1 MKNNIFSTNVN
12 NINDNHSQ
20 SLKFKNISEINPQNI
35 KNNSD
40 SSKFNSSLNNH
51 KIKKI
56 TEKECNDLKIL
67 VKKSVDDINELF
79 NLKIFNNNS
88 KNSSNSMINN
98 FDKNELKNIS
108 KQKSSSNQKINFNFN
123 IHNLINV
130 QNRNNN
136 NKIYHYEEEYDA
148 CKNYIKGKN
157 SSNKKNLNLNNI
169 NTNHSILNKS
179 NNNINKSNTLNKEN
193 NLENDIII
201 ETMENSNSSNKKNKS
216 KSIDNDKKVINNN
229 ILPIKKQTFT
239 KKYNVN
245 LNNNNNITNK
255 KVINSKTPLTNNYL
269 INNINSSILTSSYK
283 KDSTISSSY
292 KTYKKFI
299 NSNFNYYNSNKN
311 SNFFININPPL
322 TLLKRE
328 KEKEALNNLIKSTD
342 FNDIKPKEKN
352 LTNLIKSTDFSQN
365 NNISSKINKTKT
377 LKYNKSKSIE
387 KYNKSNYNNENIHT
401 ILNKIYSTKFP
412 SINNNTNNI
421 LKLMLFLNEYLINNN
436 LLKDFYNPHNR
447 AILENYSKFLVN
459 NIKIDYPINN
469 DIIQDKFV
477 NEIKLIQRFW
487 RRRKIKKF
495 IKNNDE
501 NFELKKF
508 IVNDYMIQSGYKS
521 KKITGLFNKMVEN
534 FGNISAY
541 DNDLNEM
548 FYNIGKIINKNLAN
562 NEKNLL
568 YKDYIN
574 KIIYNHNKY

>member
-12 NINDNHSQ
+12 NINDKQ
-20 SLKFKNISEINPQNI
+20 SSKYNNISEFNPQNLNI
-35 KNNSD
+35 KNE

-79 NLKIFNNNS
+79 NLKIFNNIN
-88 KNSSNSMINN
+88 KNSNNSMTDN
-98 FDKNELKNIS
+98 FDKKELKNIS
-108 KQKSSSNQKINFNFN
+108 KQKSSSNSKINFNFN

-136 NKIYHYEEEYDA
+136 NKIYQYEEEYDA

-157 SSNKKNLNLNNI
+157 NSNKKNLNLNNI

-216 KSIDNDKKVINNN
+216 KSIDNNKQIKNN
-229 ILPIKKQTFT
+229 ILPIKKQTYI
-239 KKYNVN
+239 KKYSVN
-245 LNNNNNITNK
+245 LNNNTNK
-255 KVINSKTPLTNNYL
+255 KTINSKTTLTSNNYL

-365 NNISSKINKTKT
+365 NNGSTKINKTKT

-387 KYNKSNYNNENIHT
+387 KYNKTNYNNENTHT
-401 ILNKIYSTKFP
+401 ILKKIYSTKFP
-412 SINNNTNNI
+412 NINNNTNNI

-534 FGNISAY
+534 FSNISAY

>member
-12 NINDNHSQ
+12 NINDKQ
-20 SLKFKNISEINPQNI
+20 SSKYNNISEFNPQNLNI
-35 KNNSD
+35 KNE

-79 NLKIFNNNS
+79 NLKIFNNIN
-88 KNSSNSMINN
+88 KNSNNSMTDN
-98 FDKNELKNIS
+98 FDKKELKNIS
-108 KQKSSSNQKINFNFN
+108 KQKSSSNSKINFNFN

-136 NKIYHYEEEYDA
+136 NKIYQYEEEYDA
-148 CKNYIKGKN
+148 CKNFTKVKN
-157 SSNKKNLNLNNI
+157 NSNKTNLNLNNI
-169 NTNHSILNKS
+169 NINNNFLNKS
-179 NNNINKSNTLNKEN
+179 INNNNKSNTLNKETNLDN
-193 NLENDIII
+193 NIII
-201 ETMENSNSSNKKNKS
+201 ETIENSNSSNKKNKS
-216 KSIDNDKKVINNN
+216 KSIDNNKQIKNN
-229 ILPIKKQTFT
+229 ILPIKKQTYI
-239 KKYNVN
+239 KKYSVN
-245 LNNNNNITNK
+245 LNNNTNK
-255 KVINSKTPLTNNYL
+255 KTINSKSTLTNNNYI

-283 KDSTISSSY
+283 KDSTIPSSY

-311 SNFFININPPL
+311 SNFFININPPF

-365 NNISSKINKTKT
+365 NNGSTKINKTKT

-387 KYNKSNYNNENIHT
+387 KYNKTNYNNENTHT
-401 ILNKIYSTKFP
+401 ILKKIYSTKFP
-412 SINNNTNNI
+412 NINNNTNNI

>member
-1 MKNNIFSTNVN
+1 
-12 NINDNHSQ
+12 
-20 SLKFKNISEINPQNI
+20 
-35 KNNSD
+35 
-40 SSKFNSSLNNH
+40 
-51 KIKKI
+51 
-56 TEKECNDLKIL
+56 
-67 VKKSVDDINELF
+67 
-79 NLKIFNNNS
+79 
-88 KNSSNSMINN
+88 
-98 FDKNELKNIS
+98 
-108 KQKSSSNQKINFNFN
+108 
-123 IHNLINV
+123 
-130 QNRNNN
+130 
-136 NKIYHYEEEYDA
+136 
-148 CKNYIKGKN
+148 
-157 SSNKKNLNLNNI
+157 
-169 NTNHSILNKS
+169 
-179 NNNINKSNTLNKEN
+179 
-193 NLENDIII
+193 
-201 ETMENSNSSNKKNKS
+201 
-216 KSIDNDKKVINNN
+216 
-229 ILPIKKQTFT
+229 
-239 KKYNVN
+239 
-245 LNNNNNITNK
+245 
-255 KVINSKTPLTNNYL
+255 
-269 INNINSSILTSSYK
+269 
-283 KDSTISSSY
+283 
-292 KTYKKFI
+292 
-299 NSNFNYYNSNKN
+299 
-311 SNFFININPPL
+311 
-322 TLLKRE
+322 
-328 KEKEALNNLIKSTD
+328 LNNLIKSTD

-365 NNISSKINKTKT
+365 NNGSTKINKTKT

-387 KYNKSNYNNENIHT
+387 KYNKTNYNNENTHT
-401 ILNKIYSTKFP
+401 ILKKIYSTKFP
-412 SINNNTNNI
+412 NINNNTNNI

>member
-12 NINDNHSQ
+12 NINDKQ
-20 SLKFKNISEINPQNI
+20 SSKYNNISEFNPQNLNI
-35 KNNSD
+35 KNE

-79 NLKIFNNNS
+79 NLKIFNNIN
-88 KNSSNSMINN
+88 KNSNNSMTDN
-98 FDKNELKNIS
+98 FDKKELKNIS
-108 KQKSSSNQKINFNFN
+108 KQKSSSNSKINFNFN

-136 NKIYHYEEEYDA
+136 NKIYQYEEEYDA
-148 CKNYIKGKN
+148 CKNFTKVKN
-157 SSNKKNLNLNNI
+157 NSNKTNLNLNNI
-169 NTNHSILNKS
+169 NINNNFLNKS
-179 NNNINKSNTLNKEN
+179 INNNNKSNTLNKETNLDN
-193 NLENDIII
+193 NIII
-201 ETMENSNSSNKKNKS
+201 ETIENSNSSNKKNKS
-216 KSIDNDKKVINNN
+216 KSIDNNKQIKNN
-229 ILPIKKQTFT
+229 ILPIKKQTYI
-239 KKYNVN
+239 KKYSVN
-245 LNNNNNITNK
+245 LNNNTNK
-255 KVINSKTPLTNNYL
+255 KTINSKTTLTSNNYL

-283 KDSTISSSY
+283 KDSTIPSSY

-311 SNFFININPPL
+311 SNFFININPPF

-365 NNISSKINKTKT
+365 NNGSTKINKTKT

-387 KYNKSNYNNENIHT
+387 KYNKTNYNNENTHT
-401 ILNKIYSTKFP
+401 ILKKIYSTKFP
-412 SINNNTNNI
+412 NINNNTNNI

-477 NEIKLIQRFW
+477 NKIKLIQRFW
-487 RRRKIKKF
+487 RRRKIKKY

>member
-12 NINDNHSQ
+12 NINDKQ
-20 SLKFKNISEINPQNI
+20 SSKYNNISEFNPQNLNI
-35 KNNSD
+35 KNE

-79 NLKIFNNNS
+79 NLKIFNNIN
-88 KNSSNSMINN
+88 KNSNNSMTDN
-98 FDKNELKNIS
+98 FDKKELKNIS
-108 KQKSSSNQKINFNFN
+108 KQKSSSNSKINFNFN

-136 NKIYHYEEEYDA
+136 NKIYQYEEEYDA
-148 CKNYIKGKN
+148 CKNFTKVKN
-157 SSNKKNLNLNNI
+157 NSNKTNLNLNNI
-169 NTNHSILNKS
+169 NINNNFLNKS
-179 NNNINKSNTLNKEN
+179 INNNNKSNTLNKETNLDN
-193 NLENDIII
+193 NIII
-201 ETMENSNSSNKKNKS
+201 ETIENSNSSNKKNKS
-216 KSIDNDKKVINNN
+216 KSIDNNKQIKNN
-229 ILPIKKQTFT
+229 ILPIKKQTYI
-239 KKYNVN
+239 KKYSVN
-245 LNNNNNITNK
+245 LNNNTNK
-255 KVINSKTPLTNNYL
+255 KTINSKTTLTSNNYL

-283 KDSTISSSY
+283 KDSTIPSSY

-311 SNFFININPPL
+311 SNFFININPPF

-328 KEKEALNNLIKSTD
+328 KEKEALNSLIKSTD

-365 NNISSKINKTKT
+365 NNGSTKINKTKT

-477 NEIKLIQRFW
+477 NKIKLIQRFW
-487 RRRKIKKF
+487 RRRKIKKY